1 MNSVFV
7 EGWRPMGKIYLT
19 LAAIFV
25 AVVHAPAQAPVP
37 ARADLERRVDS
48 ILSLMTIE
56 EKIDRFGGVNFY
68 NVRAIPRLGLPY
80 WKERRNSEGEL
91 RRLHKI

>member
-37 ARADLERRVDS
+37 ARADVERRVDS

-56 EKIDRFGGVNFY
+56 DEDRPVWRCQFLQRACYPATWFAVLEEKE
-68 NVRAIPRLGLPY
+68 
-80 WKERRNSEGEL
+80 KQ
-91 RRLHKI
+91 